1 MLADIAQAIPKHLDE
16 HVHFVHRPFDVED
29 DDVSVAFARSFTER
43 GGSMIYCTNEDD
55 IRSGLYG
62 FMGDK
67 HSDALV
73 CFNDNLARYIT
84 NIGFQLMERSDENL
98 RCETGITLCS
108 KLIAWNGSIVI
119 EDSAVNRQSLMRVF
133 PHTLI
138 VLGFTSQ
145 VVESLQSGIG
155 EDSAGRTAEQ
165 LLVLT
170 PGMRTFNSHGYR
182 LHLLLVEDQ

>member
-29 DDVSVAFARSFTER
+29 DDVSVAFAKSFTGR

-84 NIGFQLMERSDENL
+84 NIGFQLMERSDESL

-119 EDSAVNRQSLMRVF
+119 EDSAANRQSLMRVF

-145 VVESLQSGIG
+145 VVESLQSGVG

-170 PGMRTFNSHGYR
+170 PGMRPFNSHGYR